1 MWPFKKNKTVFGS
14 SNTLQPTPF
23 CRPEMVEICLFI
35 LKGEGAHFALFYA
48 NMCGYERDTID
59 YDRRADF
66 KKIIEGEPNFTEA
79 GVEFAVNRLI
89 RDVDLIC
96 SSNSFGQLAFG
107 VDGKENSENR
117 EILGI
122 FQRDVKKI
130 GLAALCERI
139 GFSVRQFIISNALSR
154 REFDLAAVYAKLEE
168 KKDNLIPLLLRAR
181 ARAKNK
187 YGETDYTDYW
197 KEIVEFVNYYFPEGT
212 LIFFYH
218 LRPYSKV
225 TDYLENWFG
234 ETQDE
239 SLIPTDGIDFE
250 YWCAA
255 QLEKLGWAV
264 RVTKASGDQGVD
276 LVASQAGKTVVIQ
289 CKRYSSTAGNKSV
302 QEAYTGMAHYGS
314 DAACVIATRGFTRA
328 AIELSNYTAV
338 LLLDAENIDQFNSLI
353 SRKIAS

>member
-1 MWPFKKNKTVFGS
+1 MWPFKKDKTIFGS
-14 SNTLQPTPF
+14 ANTVQTTLFCTP
-23 CRPEMVEICLFI
+23 EIVETCLVIFEG
-35 LKGEGAHFALFYA
+35 KGARFSLFYA
-48 NMCGYERDTID
+48 NMCGYEREIID
-59 YDRRADF
+59 YDKLADF

-79 GVEFAVNRLI
+79 GVEFAVNKLI
-89 RDVDLIC
+89 RGIDLIC
-96 SSNSFGQLAFG
+96 SSDSFGHLVFG
-107 VDGKENSENR
+107 IDGKDNSEYR

-122 FQRDVKKI
+122 FQKDLKKI

-139 GFSVRQFIISNALSR
+139 GFDVRQFIISNALSR
-154 REFDLAAVYAKLEE
+154 REFDLAAVFAKLEE
-168 KKDNLIPLLLRAR
+168 KKDHLIPLLLRTR

-187 YGETDYTDYW
+187 YGEMDYTDYW

-212 LIFFYH
+212 LKFFYH
-218 LRPYSKV
+218 LRPYSTV

-255 QLEKLGWAV
+255 QLEKSGWSV

-289 CKRYSSTAGNKSV
+289 CKRYSNPAGNKSV

-328 AIELSNYTAV
+328 AVELSNYTAV
-338 LLLDAENIDQFNSLI
+338 LLLDAENIGEFNSMI
-353 SRKIAS
+353 DTKIAY